1 MANYS
6 WGYGTSDAPY
16 YLQFTCYEFER
27 LSKGRVDPANLLA
40 TFIMPGV
47 KITRGSAHRYS
58 EDSTMNENLAQALGT
73 IDDEFA
79 LSDVAGTDTVGDIVN
94 KSQKLAT
101 NIAARHQQDNFGH
114 INSTLGRLELLT
126 TEAAFLGSTKRRY
139 NFFWNLKSTDYRT
152 ADSARAAEVGEAFEK
167 YSLPV
172 VGQYASSLTN
182 ATRMA
187 PPSMWRIEALDFNG
201 DEDPTL
207 NRMWLGVP
215 KMCVMM
221 QAMHAIDNQS
231 FIAEGNRAAPFSYNI
246 ALNFIEMEN
255 VLYNSQTEQIQ
266 SRSEFFTELG
276 GG

>member
-1 MANYS
+1 M
-6 WGYGTSDAPY
+6 
-16 YLQFTCYEFER
+16 
-27 LSKGRVDPANLLA
+27 
-40 TFIMPGV
+40 
-47 KITRGSAHRYS
+47 
-58 EDSTMNENLAQALGT
+58 
-73 IDDEFA
+73 
-79 LSDVAGTDTVGDIVN
+79 
-94 KSQKLAT
+94 
-101 NIAARHQQDNFGH
+101 
-114 INSTLGRLELLT
+114 ELLT

-139 NFFWNLKSTDYRT
+139 NFFWNLKSTDEGD
-152 ADSARAAEVGEAFEK
+152 ADSVRAAEVGEAFEK

-187 PPSMWRIEALDFNG
+187 PPSMWRIEALDVNG
-201 DEDPTL
+201 NEDPRL
-207 NRMWLGVP
+207 NKMWLGVP

-221 QAMHAIDNQS
+221 QAMHAVDNQS
-231 FIAEGNRAAPFSYNI
+231 FIARGDRATPFSYNI